1 LPERP
6 ADLNITP
13 QAQADM
19 NLKNLPLLLIVAA
32 VLAVSGCT
40 AMDEVGSDVATKF
53 DEGITGQG
61 RLVSP
66 NQTADSFGSYYD

>member
-1 LPERP
+1 MRGQ
-6 ADLNITP
+6 TK
-13 QAQADM
+13 ADM
-19 NLKNLPLLLIVAA
+19 NYKNLFLMFAA
-32 VLAVSGCT
+32 AVVLAVSGCT

-66 NQTADSFGSYYD
+66 NQTGDSFGSYYD

>member
-1 LPERP
+1 MNLH
-6 ADLNITP
+6 TK
-13 QAQADM
+13 ADM
-19 NLKNLPLLLIVAA
+19 KYKNLFLLFATAV

-40 AMDEVGSDVATKF
+40 AMEEVGSDVTTKF

-61 RLVSP
+61 RLTAP